1 MVDFYVNALR
11 FETYGPFNI
20 MHDKQWLIMFFRV
33 RVRIRVL
40 LWLRISIRVRFRV
53 RVCIQFLFYVPC
65 IPLFIYIVLKYRTSQ
80 ITK

>member
-1 MVDFYVNALR
+1 M
-11 FETYGPFNI
+11 
-20 MHDKQWLIMFFRV
+20 MHHKQWLILFFRV
-33 RVRIRVL
+33 RVRIRI
-40 LWLRISIRVRFRV
+40 RIRIRVRVRA